1 MGMGAIN
8 TPERVGASL
17 GLLKGVT
24 PDFGKH
30 LDVANAGVLLAVP
43 ALLSCGLLRN
53 VEKHFVFPT
62 GYYTLDQIFLVIA
75 FLALCRIKC
84 FEQLR
89 YCSPGEWGKVLG
101 LDRIPEVKT
110 LREKIGILSAQ
121 HTAQSWSAQLCREW
135 MGEEP
140 QSAGVLYMDGHVR
153 VYHGAM
159 TKLPRHYVARQRLC
173 LRATVDYWVNAMDGK
188 PFFRINQAIDPGLLT
203 VLREEIVPVLLEDV
217 PGQPSEEQ
225 LGDNPFLHRF
235 TLIVDR
241 EGYSPEFFHQMRQ
254 KRIAV
259 TTYHKFPG
267 PDWAPDEFI
276 DYSLSQTPGSAVT
289 TGTVRLAERG
299 TRLSNGMWVREIRKL
314 TDGGHQTAILSTDY
328 VSDLTPVAGALF
340 LRWCQENFFK
350 YMRENYNLDRLIT
363 YETEPIPETTQVVN
377 PRYREIN
384 GKLRSA
390 TSTLS
395 RRLKE
400 FGSLH
405 FRGDIDEVNATAY
418 EQGKVK
424 LQEQIDH
431 LQRKIDTLKKERA
444 AIAHHVTIKE
454 LSDDERFDR
463 LSIESK
469 HLVDTIKLIAYR
481 AETAMASAIEEHISD
496 KEDRRRIVKRICTSE
511 GDIIP
516 DKERKTLTVRL
527 HHQTCLSQDAAV
539 RKLCEELNETETV
552 FPGTD
557 LKLIFELSTPA

>member
-1 MGMGAIN
+1 MGMGATNIL
-8 TPERVGASL
+8 ERVGASV
-17 GLLKGVT
+17 GLLNGVT
-24 PDFGKH
+24 PDFGRH

-53 VEKHFVFPT
+53 FEKHFVFPS

-110 LREKIGILSAQ
+110 LREKVGILSAQ

-140 QSAGVLYMDGHVR
+140 RSAGVLYVDGHVR
-153 VYHGAM
+153 VYHGCK
-159 TKLPRHYVARQRLC
+159 TQLPRHYVARQRLC

-188 PFFRINQAIDPGLLT
+188 PFFRINQAADPGLLT
-203 VLREEIVPVLLEDV
+203 VLREEIVPALLEDV
-217 PGQPSEEQ
+217 PSQPSEAQ
-225 LGDNPFLHRF
+225 LNGNPFLHRF
-235 TLIVDR
+235 TLIIDR

-267 PDWAPDEFI
+267 PDWTLDEFI
-276 DYSLSQTPGSAVT
+276 DYPQSLTSDPAVT
-289 TGTVRLAERG
+289 AGTVRLAERG

-314 TDGGHQTAILSTDY
+314 NDSGHQTAILSTDY
-328 VSDLTPVAGALF
+328 VADLKPVAAALF

-350 YMRENYNLDRLIT
+350 YMRENYNLDKLIT
-363 YETEPIPETTQVVN
+363 YETESIPETTRVVN

-390 TSTLS
+390 ASTLS
-395 RRLKE
+395 RRLQE

-405 FRGDIDEVNATAY
+405 FHGTIDEANVDPY

-431 LQRKIDTLKKERA
+431 LQRNIDELKKERA
-444 AIAHHVTIKE
+444 TTPHHVTIKE
-454 LSDDERFDR
+454 LPDAERFDR

-481 AETAMASAIEEHISD
+481 AESAMASAIKEHISD
-496 KEDRRRIVKRICTSE
+496 KEDARRVVKRICTAE

-516 DKERKTLTVRL
+516 DKERRTLTVRL
-527 HHQTCLSQDAAV
+527 HHQTCLSQDKAV

-557 LKLIFELSTPA
+557 LKLVFELSTPA

>member
-1 MGMGAIN
+1 MGMGATN
-8 TPERVGASL
+8 MLERVGASV
-17 GLLKGVT
+17 GLLNGVT
-24 PDFGKH
+24 PDFGRH

-53 VEKHFVFPT
+53 VEKHFVFPS

-75 FLALCRIKC
+75 FLALCRIKS

-110 LREKIGILSAQ
+110 LREKVGILSAQ

-140 QSAGVLYMDGHVR
+140 RSAGVLYVDGHVR
-153 VYHGAM
+153 VYHGSK
-159 TKLPRHYVARQRLC
+159 TQLPRHYVARQRLC

-188 PFFRINQAIDPGLLT
+188 PFFRINQAADPGLLT
-203 VLREEIVPVLLEDV
+203 VLREEIVPALLEDV
-217 PGQPSEEQ
+217 PSQPSEAQ
-225 LGDNPFLHRF
+225 LNGNPFLHRF
-235 TLIVDR
+235 TLIIDR

-267 PDWAPDEFI
+267 PDWTLDEFI
-276 DYSLSQTPGSAVT
+276 DYPQSLTSDPAVT
-289 TGTVRLAERG
+289 AGTVRLAERG

-314 TDGGHQTAILSTDY
+314 NDSGHQTAILSTDY
-328 VSDLTPVAGALF
+328 VADLKPVAAALF

-350 YMRENYNLDRLIT
+350 YMRENYNLDKLIT
-363 YETEPIPETTQVVN
+363 YETESIPETTRVVN

-390 TSTLS
+390 ASTLS
-395 RRLKE
+395 RRLQE

-405 FRGDIDEVNATAY
+405 FHGTIDEANVDPY

-431 LQRKIDTLKKERA
+431 LQRNIDELKKERA
-444 AIAHHVTIKE
+444 TIPHHVTIKE
-454 LSDDERFDR
+454 LPDAQRFDR

-481 AETAMASAIEEHISD
+481 AESAMASAIKEHISD
-496 KEDRRRIVKRICTSE
+496 KEDARRVVKRICTAE
-511 GDIIP
+511 CDIIP
-516 DKERKTLTVRL
+516 DKERRTLTVRL
-527 HHQTCLSQDAAV
+527 HHQTCLSQDRAV
-539 RKLCEELNETETV
+539 RKLCEELNETETA

-557 LKLIFELSTPA
+557 LKLVFELSTPA